1 MPITNDPVTGR
12 EILLVEAFAYN
23 GQYEVKATGYR
34 GTATKNTTTN
44 VDFAVGAEDRY
55 MNGLA
60 LMLVNHAEA
69 DTIGLQV
76 VDVDN
81 VLGYGAGLVL
91 KTFGLNWNVDHTQS
105 HQGQNAFNYV
115 AKLPAGVYIRLVYVS
130 TGTTDDVVVKVNLLL
145 HKKIA

>member
-1 MPITNDPVTGR
+1 MPPITTDPATGR

-34 GTATKNTTTN
+34 GTAAAGVTTN
-44 VDFAVGAEDRY
+44 IDFAVGAEDRY
-55 MNGLA
+55 MNGLT
-60 LMLVNHAEA
+60 LILHDHAEA

-81 VLGYGAGLVL
+81 VLGYGAGVVL
-91 KTFGLNWNVDHTQS
+91 KTFGLNWNVNHTQAN
-105 HQGQNAFNYV
+105 QGQNAFNYV
-115 AKLPAGVYIRLVYVS
+115 ARLPAGIYVRVIYNS
-130 TGTTDDVVVKVNLLL
+130 TGGASVVVKLNLLL